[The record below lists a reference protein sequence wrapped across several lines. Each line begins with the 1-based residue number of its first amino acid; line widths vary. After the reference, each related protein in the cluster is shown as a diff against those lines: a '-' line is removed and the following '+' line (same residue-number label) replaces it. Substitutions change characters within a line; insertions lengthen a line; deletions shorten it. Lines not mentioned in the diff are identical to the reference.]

1 MFEDFFNQIGPWA
14 WVLIGLV
21 LLVLEIFV
29 AIPGSLFL
37 FTGIAAIIVGAL
49 ALLFGWDWNSVITF
63 GGGES
68 PASID
73 GWVLQLAIFGVLSLI
88 LVIFGRR
95 FFARRDRAA
104 DAINLNARAAR
115 LVGSSFILVDAIVDG
130 SGGRVKVGDST
141 WRAVGPDMPSG
152 TRVKV
157 IGYDG
162 TILRVEPEF
171 PA

>member
-1 MFEDFFNQIGPWA
+1 MIEDFFNQMGPWT

-21 LLVLEIFV
+21 LLVLEIFLSL
-29 AIPGSLFL
+29 PGSIFL
-37 FTGIAAIIVGAL
+37 FTGIAALVVGAA
-49 ALLFGWDWNSVITF
+49 ALLFDWGWEYQLVTFGALSVI
-63 GGGES
+63 
-68 PASID
+68 
-73 GWVLQLAIFGVLSLI
+73 
-88 LVIFGRR
+88 LVVVGRR
-95 FFARRDRAA
+95 YFARRDRAA
-104 DAINLNARAAR
+104 IDINLNERAAG

-141 WRAVGPDMPSG
+141 WRAVGPDTPSG

-157 IGYDG
+157 VGYDG